1 MNVEQEMAACSLE
14 DKKKRTL
21 LGLVLLL
28 AFLAY
33 ANTLLYGFVYDD
45 HFQIEGNPYVHN
57 FRYVGRIFTT
67 TVWSFQGAE
76 GQTNYYRPLMT
87 FGYLLCDRMFQSS
100 PLGFHLANLLM
111 NCVVVWLVFAVCAA
125 LFGDETIS
133 LLAAALF
140 ALHPIHTEVVT
151 WIAAVTEL
159 DLAVFY
165 LGAFLLF
172 LQLDRHEGKRRIAT
186 LALLSGSFVLALLS
200 KEQGI
205 TLPVIATIYEHAYR
219 ADRKA
224 TDWITKLSRYAGLW
238 VIAATYLVFRVVVLR
253 AFAPVTQRAGLS
265 MPEVIMSGLA
275 LLGQYVAKL
284 FWPHPLLG
292 YYVFQESKR
301 LDDPRVLGGLAVL
314 LLGALLF
321 VFLWR
326 RARPYSFALVWMAVT
341 ILPVLNVR
349 WMAASA
355 FAERYLYLPSVGFC
369 ALVAG
374 GGVWLW
380 KQAGELPKVRWA
392 LGGAALGLA
401 ALATV
406 EIVTRNRDWRDDK
419 SFFTA
424 TLAVD
429 PHASYMRTSLA
440 VIEWSEYRQ
449 KDAVRNWQAALAD
462 KPDNAIAMSN
472 LGMAMI
478 EEKRWDEAEAY
489 LQKAIQLRPRFAGP
503 HGHLGRMY
511 IALERPADAEREFR
525 RAIEISPLNAEAR
538 NQLAKFYAQQGRM
551 REAEEQ
557 FRTSLDS
564 SITAEALSGLGDTL
578 AGKGAS
584 DEAVACWK
592 KAVELSPFDPHLHLA
607 LGSAYQSRGSANEAE
622 KEYRAVLMMEPKN
635 EQALK
640 AMHELRPAEFPTR

>member
-1 MNVEQEMAACSLE
+1 
-14 DKKKRTL
+14 
-21 LGLVLLL
+21 
-28 AFLAY
+28 
-33 ANTLLYGFVYDD
+33 
-45 HFQIEGNPYVHN
+45 
-57 FRYVGRIFTT
+57 
-67 TVWSFQGAE
+67 
-76 GQTNYYRPLMT
+76 
-87 FGYLLCDRMFQSS
+87 
-100 PLGFHLANLLM
+100 
-111 NCVVVWLVFAVCAA
+111 
-125 LFGDETIS
+125 
-133 LLAAALF
+133 
-140 ALHPIHTEVVT
+140 
-151 WIAAVTEL
+151 
-159 DLAVFY
+159 
-165 LGAFLLF
+165 
-172 LQLDRHEGKRRIAT
+172 
-186 LALLSGSFVLALLS
+186 
-200 KEQGI
+200 
-205 TLPVIATIYEHAYR
+205 
-219 ADRKA
+219 
-224 TDWITKLSRYAGLW
+224 
-238 VIAATYLVFRVVVLR
+238 
-253 AFAPVTQRAGLS
+253 VTQRSGLS
-265 MPEVIMSGLA
+265 VPEVVMSGFA
-275 LLGQYVAKL
+275 LVGQYGAKL

-301 LDDPRVLGGLAVL
+301 LDDPRVLGGLAAL
-314 LLGALLF
+314 LLCTLLF

-380 KQAGELPKVRWA
+380 KQAGELPKARWA
-392 LGGAALGLA
+392 LGSAAVALA

-406 EIVTRNRDWRDDK
+406 AIVARNPDWRDDK
-419 SFFTA
+419 SFFIA

-440 VIEWSEYRQ
+440 VIEWSEYQQ

-462 KPDNAIAMSN
+462 KPDNAIALSN

-511 IALERPADAEREFR
+511 IALDRPADAEREFR
-525 RAIEISPLNAEAR
+525 RAVEISPLNAEAR
-538 NQLAKFYAQQGRM
+538 NQLAKFYAQQGRI

-564 SITAEALSGLGDTL
+564 SMTAEALSGLGDVL

-584 DEAVACWK
+584 DEAMACWK
-592 KAVELSPFDPHLHLA
+592 KAVELSPYDPHLHLA
-607 LGSAYQSRGSANEAE
+607 LGGAYQSRGSAIEAE
-622 KEYRAVLMMEPKN
+622 KQYRAVLLMEPQN
-635 EQALK
+635 EQALE